1 MVSGTVQSHAHV
13 SPIGSLVTQLESIF
27 ESSAEVINSVGGLI
41 LVGVTLVSIL
51 HTLQYFINELIG
63 SEKAQKFWIGKG

>member
-1 MVSGTVQSHAHV
+1 MVSGTVQSHSHV
-13 SPIGSLVTQLESIF
+13 SPISNLITQLESIF